1 MNVNNKETQEI
12 RKVVEQTKLIDTHEH
27 LQRENNRINLDVD
40 VLSIFFLQYA
50 SSDLISAGLSYKDYQ
65 MILDST
71 KPLDKR
77 WQIFSPYWEEI
88 KNTSYARILNI
99 VAKDLYGHEINEK
112 TYKQISKKMKERNK
126 IGLYKWVL
134 KEKSRIDLSLQDT
147 LLKPKSYAI
156 WNTPSLK
163 KLLDVDRTFFL
174 PVHRFEDFILLQD
187 RYDIE
192 SIAYRRNTTIH
203 TLTDLLKNLE
213 FEFQEIS
220 NDIAAVKLWLGYRRS
235 IKFEKTTFHE
245 AEKIF
250 NEIFSQETFRRTDA
264 DGVRITVPEGI
275 SLQDATPLH
284 DFMTHKVIQLAGQH
298 SIPVQI
304 HTGFHEGNEN
314 FLSNTNPLK
323 LINLFTEYRN
333 VKFDLFHGG
342 YPFIG
347 ESSALA
353 KTFPNVYLDLAWLHL
368 ISPHVAREALSEWID
383 TVPSNKI
390 LGFGGDYV
398 FVEGSYGHSIIAREN
413 VSRVLI
419 QKVENGDLKLDHAKS
434 LAKKILRD
442 NAINLF
448 LKRLKKKL
456 DSKKLT

>member
-1 MNVNNKETQEI
+1 MSLKSEELQAI
-12 RKVVEQTKLIDTHEH
+12 RKVVEEIKLIDTHEH
-27 LQRENNRINLDVD
+27 LQREKNRINSDVD
-40 VLSIFFLQYA
+40 VLSVFFLQYA
-50 SSDLISAGLSYKDYQ
+50 SSDLISSGLSYKEYQ
-65 MILDST
+65 MLLDPT
-71 KPLDKR
+71 KSLEKR
-77 WQIFSPYWEEI
+77 WQIFSPYWEDI
-88 KNTSYARILNI
+88 KNTSYARALNI
-99 VAKDLYGHEINEK
+99 ASEDLYGYEINEK

-134 KEKSRIDLSLQDT
+134 KDKSKIDLSLQDT

-156 WNTPSLK
+156 WNTPSVK
-163 KLLDVDRTFFL
+163 KLIDVDRTFFL

-192 SIAYRRNTTIH
+192 GIAYRRNTTIH
-203 TLTDLLKNLE
+203 TFRDLVKNLE
-213 FEFQEIS
+213 LEFQEIS

-275 SLQDATPLH
+275 SLQEAKPLH
-284 DFMTHKVIQLAGQH
+284 DFMTHKVIQLAGEH
-298 SIPVQI
+298 SIPVQV

-314 FLSNTNPLK
+314 LLSNTNPLN
-323 LINLFTEYRN
+323 LTNLFTEYRN

-347 ESSALA
+347 ESSVLA

-368 ISPHVAREALSEWID
+368 VSPHVAREALSEWID

-419 QKVENGDLKLDHAKS
+419 QKIENGELKFEQAKS
-434 LAKKILRD
+434 LAKKILRE

-448 LKRLKKKL
+448 LKRINKKIRK
-456 DSKKLT
+456 